1 MCVGRGPAGD
11 MGYNGDAEAEVEKKC
26 LHIFLLDPALGHQIG
41 RDKALERKTD
51 LSSVQSLS
59 RVSATS

>member
-1 MCVGRGPAGD
+1 MVW
-11 MGYNGDAEAEVEKKC
+11 NGDAEVEVEKKC

-41 RDKALERKTD
+41 RDEALERKTD

-59 RVSATS
+59 CVSL

>member
-1 MCVGRGPAGD
+1 MCVGRGPVGG
-11 MGYNGDAEAEVEKKC
+11 MVCNGDAEVEVEKKC

-59 RVSATS
+59 RV

>member
-1 MCVGRGPAGD
+1 